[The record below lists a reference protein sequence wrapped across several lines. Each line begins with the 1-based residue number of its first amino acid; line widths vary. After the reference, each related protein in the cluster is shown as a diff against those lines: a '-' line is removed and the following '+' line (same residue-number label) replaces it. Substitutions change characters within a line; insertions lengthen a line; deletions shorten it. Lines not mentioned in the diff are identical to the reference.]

1 MHTMH
6 RYTLLNTQTHPTCA
20 LYSIVHPGEA
30 LFIAKHWNALHFAL
44 GRSAIA
50 EQSLGR
56 ASANIW
62 TLSKHFSHGE
72 RPLNSRVNC
81 FYGTCRKL
89 VFLENCWFEFSNCTM
104 DFLLL
109 CQLSY
114 QLCPRILN
122 SSHFAV
128 LDLIVTTHIW
138 WEAKNF
144 FGTITGD
151 DCNDDDG
158 SRTEGGGEK
167 DVKGWAEL
175 GHPQFYS
182 DEQALLPLLNTR
194 PPPPYIPP
202 YVQIYTQVPLSI
214 THGMR

>member
-1 MHTMH
+1 MPRGTGILYIHVQTRTVKRTSSRGSVVH
-6 RYTLLNTQTHPTCA
+6 CKTLKRT
-20 LYSIVHPGEA
+20 G
-30 LFIAKHWNALHFAL
+30 
-44 GRSAIA
+44 SANA

-56 ASANIW
+56 ANIW
-62 TLSKHFSHGE
+62 TLSKHFSPGE

-81 FYGTCRKL
+81 FYGTRRRL
-89 VFLENCWFEFSNCTM
+89 AFLEVCWFEFSNCTM

-122 SSHFAV
+122 SPHFAV
-128 LDLIVTTHIW
+128 LELIVTTHIW
-138 WEAKNF
+138 WEAKIF
-144 FGTITGD
+144 FGSIKSDG
-151 DCNDDDG
+151 CNDDDG
-158 SRTEGGGEK
+158 SGKEGGGEK

-182 DEQALLPLLNTR
+182 DEKALLPLFNTR
-194 PPPPYIPP
+194 PPPPYIPL

-214 THGMR
+214 TRGMR